1 MEYDKMTLLELRN
14 HAKQMGYRGLTGL
27 KKQDL
32 IARLEELEG
41 GRDQAD
47 PAVSEP
53 DSKSDPADKKS
64 SGGRLNQQ
72 NRRENGNREN
82 SDGRQNRRES
92 GNREDN
98 DGRQNRREGGSRA
111 DRRNYSERRE
121 SGARAERR
129 DNSENEDSSA
139 EMKPELANL
148 DSGTKANGILEVM
161 PDNYGFIRC
170 ENYLPGENDVY
181 VSPSQIRR
189 FNLKTGDILSGNIRI
204 KTQNEKYSALL
215 YVESVNGYKPYEAQ
229 RRKNFEDLTP
239 IFPNE
244 IIRLETEGAPVS
256 MRMVDLLSPIG
267 KGQRGMIVSQPKT
280 GKTTLLKQIARSITK
295 TQPDMKVI
303 VLLIDERP
311 EEVTDIRE
319 SIEGP
324 NAEVIYSTFD
334 ELPDHHRRVSEM
346 VLERAKRLVEHKQD
360 VVILLDSITRLA
372 RAYNLI
378 VPPSGRTLSGGLDPA
393 ALHMPKKFFGSA
405 RNMREGGSLTILAT
419 ALVETGSKMD
429 DVVFEEF
436 KGTGNME
443 LVLDRKLS
451 EKRIFPAINIQKSGT
466 RRDDLLLTKEEREVV
481 YALHREM
488 SGARADENMEQILN
502 MFKKT
507 KNNQQFI
514 EVMKQSLRL

>member
-1 MEYDKMTLLELRN
+1 MNFKEMTLLQLKAY
-14 HAKQMGYRGLTGL
+14 AKEKGIRGVSTL
-27 KKQDL
+27 KKNQL
-32 IARLEELEG
+32 IERIIASENKSIQTKAEESIKSEKNTTSENGIKTEKNAKSENGIKTEG
-41 GRDQAD
+41 EPKAEKRVKTEENSKTEDNIRKTQQK
-47 PAVSEP
+47 PQESE
-53 DSKSDPADKKS
+53 KKEKVHHH
-64 SGGRLNQQ
+64 ND
-72 NRRENGNREN
+72 RENGNSVNSANDEN
-82 SDGRQNRRES
+82 AGKENKK
-92 GNREDN
+92 
-98 DGRQNRREGGSRA
+98 
-111 DRRNYSERRE
+111 SEL
-121 SGARAERR
+121 
-129 DNSENEDSSA
+129 SS
-139 EMKPELANL
+139 L
-148 DSGTKANGILEVM
+148 DSGNMADGILEVM
-161 PDNYGFIRC
+161 PDGYGFIRC

-189 FNLKTGDILSGNIRI
+189 FNLKTGDILVGNIRI

-215 YVESVNGYKPYEAQ
+215 YVQSVNGYKP
-229 RRKNFEDLTP
+229 FDTP
-239 IFPNE
+239 IVPNE
-244 IIRLETEGAPVS
+244 RISLETENAPLS

-280 GKTTLLKQIARSITK
+280 GKTTLLKQIARSITA
-295 TQPDMKVI
+295 TRPNMKVI

-334 ELPDHHRRVSEM
+334 ELPEHHKRVSEM
-346 VLERAKRLVEHKQD
+346 VLERAKRLVEHKRD

-372 RAYNLI
+372 RAYNLL

-393 ALHMPKKFFGSA
+393 ALYMPKKFFGAA

-443 LVLDRKLS
+443 LVLDRKLA
-451 EKRIFPAINIQKSGT
+451 EKRIFPAINIQRSGT
-466 RRDDLLLTKEEREVV
+466 RREDLLLSKEEQEIV

-488 SGARADENMEQILN
+488 SGNRAEENMEQILN
-502 MFKKT
+502 FFKRT
-507 KNNQQFI
+507 KNNKEFI
-514 EVMKQSLRL
+514 QVMKHSLLKK